1 MMKAD
6 DAMNEEARGDF
17 EDEMG
22 GVRSGEGGLPSDW
35 KEAIPSLISSRI
47 AIAQMELKDA
57 MGAAIGKI
65 VSVVVALFF
74 LLLCWL
80 LILVG
85 LIGLIAAK
93 SGWEWYA
100 VMFAAAGVHGVAA
113 VIALACFK
121 AKKTASVFPVTKAEF
136 EKDVEWLKELKREQS

>member
-1 MMKAD
+1 MKAD
-6 DAMNEEARGDF
+6 DAMNEEKWGEF
-17 EDEMG
+17 EGETEGMQ
-22 GVRSGEGGLPSDW
+22 SEGGGIPSDW

-65 VSVVVALFF
+65 ITVVVALFL

-80 LILVG
+80 LVLVG

-100 VMFAAAGVHGVAA
+100 VMFAAAGVHAVAA
-113 VIALACFK
+113 MIALACFK
-121 AKKTASVFPVTKAEF
+121 AKKTVSVFPVTKAEF